1 MIDLS
6 INDDLYPAMIWSAN
20 SYISYG
26 LYWSS
31 KSPIPNYPHSPH
43 PHVYTFFNDD
53 KHMQCFNPH
62 STYMILSFN
71 DIFYGYTLLH
81 VSSNP
86 N

>member
-1 MIDLS
+1 M
-6 INDDLYPAMIWSAN
+6 
-20 SYISYG
+20 
-26 LYWSS
+26 
-31 KSPIPNYPHSPH
+31 PNYPHSPH

-71 DIFYGYTLLH
+71 YIFYGCTLLD

-86 N
+86 NYPCSLDPILNITPDSLNNTVNPPPHDNE